1 MLVLTRK
8 FGESITIGDDIKI
21 TILDSKGK
29 NIRIGIEAPRNIAI
43 HRKDIEQS
51 ASEIAQKA
59 DDGSQK
65 KEENITKTVC

>member
-29 NIRIGIEAPRNIAI
+29 NIRIGVEAPRNIAI
-43 HRKDIEQS
+43 HRKDIDQCSPEKN
-51 ASEIAQKA
+51 QKS
-59 DDGSQK
+59 DHSSQK
-65 KEENITKTVC
+65 TEER

>member
-8 FGESITIGDDIKI
+8 FGESIIIGDDIKI

-43 HRKDIEQS
+43 HRKDISTGDQEKN
-51 ASEIAQKA
+51 QKSN
-59 DDGSQK
+59 DDSQK
-65 KEENITKTVC
+65 TEEK

>member
-43 HRKDIEQS
+43 HRKDIGQCSPEKN
-51 ASEIAQKA
+51 QKS
-59 DDGSQK
+59 DNGNQNTKENSIETGS
-65 KEENITKTVC
+65 

>member
-43 HRKDIEQS
+43 HRKDIDQS
-51 ASEIAQKA
+51 VPEKNQESDNGNQ
-59 DDGSQK
+59 D
-65 KEENITKTVC
+65 KEER

>member
-29 NIRIGIEAPRNIAI
+29 NIRIGIEAPRHIAI
-43 HRKDIEQS
+43 HRTDIDQSDPEKEQKS
-51 ASEIAQKA
+51 N
-59 DDGSQK
+59 DGSQK
-65 KEENITKTVC
+65 KTEEK